1 MKGSKQ
7 RYFNLLGESMWIF
20 RVIPFIK
27 LQNELNGKTIMKN
40 EMES

>member
-1 MKGSKQ
+1 MKGSKEHCLLEH
-7 RYFNLLGESMWIF
+7 NLQMF